1 MRACG
6 LISTRCTLIFSFHT
20 GSYRCLNET
29 EFRECAA
36 LLLPPA
42 LSRNKVAAKGKNSK
56 MFCRKFSVARN
67 VAIACIAIVSMSC
80 RAAADEEEDIT
91 ADYPDLASVVKA
103 FNPKT
108 NTDLN
113 QGDGTWLEYAYP
125 KGGRSLITHVHKNRL
140 ILEQVDIRFLELRS
154 GKIVSS
160 DYFTQKLNGYPKI
173 GSIIAYPRS
182 DFEVE
187 KEFTYIAKDKSG
199 HKAAQNGKLVSVKI
213 ILGYPAGA
221 PRLPT
226 EMVCAKTVEN
236 LAKNG
241 MPIPDTV
248 GKAGKIRPLVEAAK
262 LRYGASTAKPF
273 CAANPEGKVQI
284 LLTGCDDGKA
294 RENVLPATY

>member
-1 MRACG
+1 MFGSKFNVVRE
-6 LISTRCTLIFSFHT
+6 IS
-20 GSYRCLNET
+20 
-29 EFRECAA
+29 
-36 LLLPPA
+36 
-42 LSRNKVAAKGKNSK
+42 
-56 MFCRKFSVARN
+56 
-67 VAIACIAIVSMSC
+67 IACVTAVC
-80 RAAADEEEDIT
+80 LVCLGVADEGEDIQ
-91 ADYPDLASVVKA
+91 ADYPDLAAAIKA

-108 NTDLN
+108 NSDIN

-125 KGGRSLITHVHKNRL
+125 KGGRSQITHVHKNRL
-140 ILEQVDIRFLELRS
+140 VLEQVDIRFLELRT

-160 DYFTQKLNGYPKI
+160 DYFTQKLDGYPKI

-187 KEFTYIAKDKSG
+187 KEFTYIGKDKSG
-199 HKAAQNGKLVSVKI
+199 HMTALKGKLVSVKI

-226 EMVCAKTVEN
+226 EMVCVKTVEN

-248 GKAGKIRPLVEAAK
+248 GKAGKIRPLVESAK

-273 CAANPEGKVQI
+273 CAANPEGKIQI
-284 LLTGCDDGKA
+284 LLTGCNEEKA

>member
-1 MRACG
+1 MVEGKFWSA
-6 LISTRCTLIFSFHT
+6 
-20 GSYRCLNET
+20 
-29 EFRECAA
+29 REI
-36 LLLPPA
+36 
-42 LSRNKVAAKGKNSK
+42 
-56 MFCRKFSVARN
+56 
-67 VAIACIAIVSMSC
+67 AIACITAVSL
-80 RAAADEEEDIT
+80 AFPAVADEEEALQ
-91 ADYPDLASVVKA
+91 ADYPDLASAVKA

-108 NTDLN
+108 NSDIN

-125 KGGRSLITHVHKNRL
+125 KGGRSLIAHVHKNRL
-140 ILEQVDIRFLELRS
+140 ILEQVDVRFLELRT

-160 DYFTQKLNGYPKI
+160 DYFTQKLNGFPKI

-187 KEFTYIAKDKSG
+187 KEFTYIGKDKSG
-199 HKAAQNGKLVSVKI
+199 HKAVLNGKLVSVKI

-221 PRLPT
+221 LRLPT
-226 EMVCAKTVEN
+226 EMVCVKTVEN

-262 LRYGASTAKPF
+262 LRYGASTANPF

-284 LLTGCDDGKA
+284 LLTGCNDGKA